1 MYIGKAYAKTAKK
14 KTLDAFGKMQKAKIF
29 KDASNSIGEL
39 SAKYKKL
46 PKNYKKPNEKKI
58 RKGKLD
64 RKIKK
69 RKKKASTTRMLQGI
83 TESK

>member
-14 KTLDAFGKMQKAKIF
+14 KTLDAFGKMQKAKIY

-46 PKNYKKPNEKKI
+46 PKNYKTGIKVAGGAAVVGGAYEAGKSN
-58 RKGKLD
+58 RKG
-64 RKIKK
+64 
-69 RKKKASTTRMLQGI
+69 
-83 TESK
+83 